1 MPIATSC
8 PNCKALFRLADE
20 MAGKMVKCQK
30 CQSLFVVP
38 NSDPAMTMPG
48 VLASAGN
55 KPDQEQPQPAP
66 AATAPPQ
73 SIPLPP
79 MPVNPPDAPAKAEE
93 DDRIEEGAGKRPPV
107 LKSSR
112 NGERPAPRSRR
123 DKAQSSS
130 GTLPLLFA
138 LLGLGAFV
146 CIGCGAVGAIWHFA
160 ADKRPEPRKKDLA
173 AKGRKNGAV
182 KIDGQMDRKRDGPFD
197 GLNEKRQNPPPP
209 GPAIAVKFGP
219 DGSFRQTNQLTQ
231 LDRLNPD
238 NQRHKLYALRME
250 ANRTYEIDM
259 TSNEFDAYLNVVDD
273 TGRIV
278 AADDDS
284 GGDLNAR
291 IIFTPARGGL
301 FHIEATHFPQEL
313 QPDVPTTGKYTLI
326 IRRR

>member
-1 MPIATSC
+1 MAIATSC

-20 MAGKMVKCQK
+20 MAGKKVKCQK

-38 NSDPAMTMPG
+38 KSDPAMTMPG

-55 KPDQEQPQPAP
+55 KLDQEQPPPAP

-93 DDRIEEGAGKRPPV
+93 DDRIEEGAGKRPPI

-112 NGERPAPRSRR
+112 NGERPTPRSRR

-130 GTLPLLFA
+130 GTLPLLLA

-146 CIGCGAVGAIWHFA
+146 CIGCGGAGAIWHFA
-160 ADKRPEPRKKDLA
+160 AAKRPEPRKKELA
-173 AKGRKNGAV
+173 AKGR

-197 GLNEKRQNPPPP
+197 GFDEKRENPRPP
-209 GPAIAVKFGP
+209 GPAIAVNFGP
-219 DGSFRQTNQLTQ
+219 DGSFRQNNQLTQ
-231 LDRLNPD
+231 FDPVTPENL
-238 NQRHKLYALRME
+238 RHKLYAIRME

-259 TSNEFDAYLNVVDD
+259 ISKDFDAYLNVVDD

-284 GGDLNAR
+284 GGNFNAR
-291 IIFTPARGGL
+291 IIFTAVRGGL
-301 FHIEATHFPQEL
+301 FHIEATHCP
-313 QPDVPTTGKYTLI
+313 K
-326 IRRR
+326 

>member
-1 MPIATSC
+1 MRLSGR
-8 PNCKALFRLADE
+8 KASRFTR
-20 MAGKMVKCQK
+20 
-30 CQSLFVVP
+30 SW
-38 NSDPAMTMPG
+38 
-48 VLASAGN
+48 
-55 KPDQEQPQPAP
+55 
-66 AATAPPQ
+66 APPQ
-73 SIPLPP
+73 
-79 MPVNPPDAPAKAEE
+79 
-93 DDRIEEGAGKRPPV
+93 RIV
-107 LKSSR
+107 LFS
-112 NGERPAPRSRR
+112 
-123 DKAQSSS
+123 
-130 GTLPLLFA
+130 
-138 LLGLGAFV
+138 LLGLNAAAFIV
-146 CIGCGAVGAIWHFA
+146 QLVLLSWNQPFVREYLALSDRGINDAYAWQFFTAPLLYNNIWHFA